1 MKSRWNPGEIIWRC
15 ESQSLIGTKIGCVFT
30 LRNQFELACG
40 GFGRG
45 EKRPP
50 ETYPQLSWWKQN
62 MLPVLNMF
70 SLQPILIGETAK
82 VGISHCR
89 GLPVSGT
96 SQMGLGQND
105 AHFRYSL
112 LKIGT
117 DLDSFAIVF
126 LVPTLC
132 RRCIT
137 INFSCWNYQS
147 FALTQCRTKPLVS
160 LKQWLILVKPHALG
174 LPKHPMDPVVD
185 FSVARLTS
193 YGPPMD
199 RRRLRSGD
207 FFDLAI
213 SCPMPKKI
221 AQKSERLAN
230 RICGSGSKP
239 LTSISCHII
248 SYFKYTLCIYIYGNI
263 RLHFRRTS
271 ESRQVLCQGKLCQLQ
286 SGWIPLDGVDQCHPG
301 EVWSKELGC
310 SPGTQWSHGKMRG
323 KMGGKWW
330 RLNFFEPESAVFLEA
345 IWYDSWACLKVGTS
359 PRNFPRSWIYE
370 WSSDC
375 EWKTYAFFVNRIF
388 GLRTQFRS
396 LGNRARCLQ
405 YS

>member
-1 MKSRWNPGEIIWRC
+1 M
-15 ESQSLIGTKIGCVFT
+15 
-30 LRNQFELACG
+30 
-40 GFGRG
+40 
-45 EKRPP
+45 
-50 ETYPQLSWWKQN
+50 
-62 MLPVLNMF
+62 
-70 SLQPILIGETAK
+70 
-82 VGISHCR
+82 
-89 GLPVSGT
+89 
-96 SQMGLGQND
+96 
-105 AHFRYSL
+105 
-112 LKIGT
+112 
-117 DLDSFAIVF
+117 
-126 LVPTLC
+126 
-132 RRCIT
+132 
-137 INFSCWNYQS
+137 
-147 FALTQCRTKPLVS
+147 S

-271 ESRQVLCQGKLCQLQ
+271 EIRQVLCQGKLCQLQ

-323 KMGGKWW
+323 KMGGK
-330 RLNFFEPESAVFLEA
+330 
-345 IWYDSWACLKVGTS
+345 
-359 PRNFPRSWIYE
+359 
-370 WSSDC
+370 
-375 EWKTYAFFVNRIF
+375 
-388 GLRTQFRS
+388 
-396 LGNRARCLQ
+396 
-405 YS
+405 